1 MISSPR
7 ISVLSRTFSGGVT
20 GAVQAGDDT
29 RSSSGVSAI
38 GRWTRTDSDASVS
51 AMPSTSSMS
60 SWR

>member
-1 MISSPR
+1 M
-7 ISVLSRTFSGGVT
+7 SRTFSGGVT